1 MVKWSDLT
9 GFGAVP
15 ASWDHTSPS
24 NSAGENIINEMKVE
38 IIDGLSLRD
47 SFIIYAKNEVW
58 TMDYIGGN
66 YLFRW
71 RKIYDKVGIL
81 NQNCVVQ
88 VDGLHYVFDKDDIY
102 LHDGAS
108 KKSII
113 HGKDKD
119 FVFQSLNY
127 SKAWLARSEE
137 HTSELQSL
145 MRISYAVFCLKKKK

>member
-1 MVKWSDLT
+1 
-9 GFGAVP
+9 
-15 ASWDHTSPS
+15 
-24 NSAGENIINEMKVE
+24 
-38 IIDGLSLRD
+38 
-47 SFIIYAKNEVW
+47 
-58 TMDYIGGN
+58 MDYIGGN

-108 KKSII
+108 KTSII

-127 SKAWLARSEE
+127 RKAWLAFVSHDPRRSEE
-137 HTSELQSL
+137 SRVGIECVSTCRSRWSPYHSTKTQNHMKLTFQ
-145 MRISYAVFCLKKKK
+145 KKE

>member
-1 MVKWSDLT
+1 
-9 GFGAVP
+9 
-15 ASWDHTSPS
+15 
-24 NSAGENIINEMKVE
+24 MKVE

-108 KKSII
+108 KKSI
-113 HGKDKD
+113 
-119 FVFQSLNY
+119 
-127 SKAWLARSEE
+127 RSEE
-137 HTSELQSL
+137 RRVGKECVSTCRTRWSTYH
-145 MRISYAVFCLKKKK
+145 

>member
-1 MVKWSDLT
+1 
-9 GFGAVP
+9 
-15 ASWDHTSPS
+15 
-24 NSAGENIINEMKVE
+24 
-38 IIDGLSLRD
+38 
-47 SFIIYAKNEVW
+47 
-58 TMDYIGGN
+58 MDYIGGN

-127 SKAWLARSEE
+127 SKAWLAFVSPDPRLNEIHFRSEE
-137 HTSELQSL
+137 HTYELPS
-145 MRISYAVFCLKKKK
+145 FNG